1 MGDTISCMRAAGNPQ
16 YKLLLIYKAL
26 LPGVK
31 ERRRNGVN
39 TMELNVPAPPHAAA
53 VPSEVGK
60 RPSGKGISELPPK
73 EWSERMHRKYGILPI
88 SENARKVLE
97 RRYLKKDTRGEIL
110 ESPEEMVARVAHN
123 IASAE
128 GFFYGALPEVVL
140 QWAETYYAAIARMDF
155 VPNSP
160 TLMNAGREL
169 QQLSA
174 CFVLPVD
181 DSMESI
187 FEAVKNTA
195 LIHKSGGGT
204 GFSFSRLRPKHDV
217 VKSTKG
223 ISSGPISFM
232 TVFDAATETIK
243 QGGTRRG
250 ANMGILRVDHPDVLD
265 FISCKAKSDRL
276 NNFNISVALTEE
288 FMKAVEADAEYPLIN
303 PHSNTE
309 TARLKA
315 REVFEKIVDSAW
327 RNGEPGII
335 FIDRINRDNPTPR
348 LGAIES
354 TNPCITGE
362 TLVAVADGRGSVP
375 IRQLAE
381 EGKDIPVFCRNG
393 KGKVTVRMMRN
404 ARLTGRGKRILKVAL
419 DDGNSLRTTENH
431 KFVLS
436 DGSVKEAKDLLP
448 GDSLGIM
455 TRRVAP
461 FEKVFS
467 LTGRNVQPY
476 SWISSTDRPN
486 WDLEHR
492 LIANFYFRRQTGKN
506 ISRRDHVVHHRD
518 YNGLNNDPANLLVM
532 TKEEHYQH
540 HAKDREGDKNP
551 MRRFPEKNWRN
562 DPARQKEMRE
572 KHHVGAKRGEV
583 TKARVGAATVS
594 RFADEGFRALHSEA
608 VKSAMTQNRAEFMEA
623 IHARAVRKLEECRT
637 ATDLPCF
644 LEDNVVMVERSCEH
658 CGATFVVTW
667 NRREQSFC
675 SQSCY
680 VSRHNGDSGIR
691 ERIADGLRSNRL
703 NKAEDRYREQ
713 IRCLLDLKF
722 ESDRMPLKKEWEAR
736 CAVEGVPKRLG
747 TEFAF
752 PTYDAL
758 KTAALMHNHRVV
770 AVVPDGVEDVYNGTV
785 DEFHNFYV
793 GHFQGYFKGDLCH
806 YYINTCQCGEQP
818 LLPYESCN
826 LGSINLAN
834 MISGENG
841 GTRIDYDKLK
851 VTIHDAVRF
860 LDNVIDMN
868 NYPLNEI
875 RQMTMGNRKIGLG
888 VMGFADMLIRL
899 GIPYDSDEALAVG
912 QEIMS
917 FLQEESVAASTFLA
931 RERGAF
937 PNYGISVYPERQSI
951 PRRNATTTTIAPTGT
966 ISIIAGCSSGIE
978 PVFALSYI
986 RNVMD
991 NDHMVEGHPLFE
1003 AEMRRRGLYSVEKM
1017 KEISQTGSVRHME
1030 GIPDDVRRVFATA
1043 HDISPEAHL
1052 RMQAAFQKFVDN
1064 AVSKTVN
1071 FPSDATREDIRKVF
1085 VLAYRLGCKGVTV
1098 YRDRSRDEQVL
1109 NIGEVNRKESA
1120 GGHEPL
1126 PAQPGFTSPRPRP
1139 DTLLGVTKEMKT
1151 SCGKLYVTINRDP
1164 QGIFEIFNQMGKAG
1178 GCAASQS
1185 EAIGRLVSLALRS
1198 GVQPDQIIKQLKGI
1212 SCHLPT
1218 WGGNG
1223 GKGKILSCAD
1233 AVSKAIEWYM
1243 ENVDKM
1249 FAGIP
1254 GPAADASVAPQQLPA
1269 RSDNLEI
1276 ARGACP
1282 DCGSQVEMQ
1291 EGCLKCR
1298 SCGFSEC

>member
-1 MGDTISCMRAAGNPQ
+1 M
-16 YKLLLIYKAL
+16 L
-26 LPGVK
+26 
-31 ERRRNGVN
+31 
-39 TMELNVPAPPHAAA
+39 
-53 VPSEVGK
+53 
-60 RPSGKGISELPPK
+60 
-73 EWSERMHRKYGILPI
+73 RKYGPLPV

-97 RRYLKKDTRGEIL
+97 RRYLKQDVARETL
-110 ESPEEMVARVAHN
+110 ETPEEMVARVAYN
-123 IASAE
+123 IAAAE
-128 GFFYGALPEVVL
+128 GFYYGALPEVVL
-140 QWAETYYAAIARMDF
+140 QWAETFYAQMIRLDF

-250 ANMGILRVDHPDVLD
+250 ANMGILRVDHPDILE
-265 FISCKAKSDRL
+265 FITCKSKNDRL

-288 FMKAVEADAEYPLIN
+288 FMKAVDADAEYTLVN
-303 PHSNTE
+303 PHSRE
-309 TARLKA
+309 AADRLKA

-335 FIDRINRDNPTPR
+335 FLDRINRDNPTPR
-348 LGAIES
+348 LGSMES
-354 TNPCITGE
+354 TNP
-362 TLVAVADGRGSVP
+362 
-375 IRQLAE
+375 
-381 EGKDIPVFCRNG
+381 
-393 KGKVTVRMMRN
+393 
-404 ARLTGRGKRILKVAL
+404 
-419 DDGNSLRTTENH
+419 
-431 KFVLS
+431 
-436 DGSVKEAKDLLP
+436 
-448 GDSLGIM
+448 
-455 TRRVAP
+455 
-461 FEKVFS
+461 
-467 LTGRNVQPY
+467 
-476 SWISSTDRPN
+476 
-486 WDLEHR
+486 
-492 LIANFYFRRQTGKN
+492 
-506 ISRRDHVVHHRD
+506 
-518 YNGLNNDPANLLVM
+518 
-532 TKEEHYQH
+532 
-540 HAKDREGDKNP
+540 
-551 MRRFPEKNWRN
+551 
-562 DPARQKEMRE
+562 
-572 KHHVGAKRGEV
+572 
-583 TKARVGAATVS
+583 
-594 RFADEGFRALHSEA
+594 
-608 VKSAMTQNRAEFMEA
+608 
-623 IHARAVRKLEECRT
+623 
-637 ATDLPCF
+637 
-644 LEDNVVMVERSCEH
+644 
-658 CGATFVVTW
+658 
-667 NRREQSFC
+667 
-675 SQSCY
+675 
-680 VSRHNGDSGIR
+680 
-691 ERIADGLRSNRL
+691 
-703 NKAEDRYREQ
+703 
-713 IRCLLDLKF
+713 
-722 ESDRMPLKKEWEAR
+722 
-736 CAVEGVPKRLG
+736 
-747 TEFAF
+747 
-752 PTYDAL
+752 
-758 KTAALMHNHRVV
+758 
-770 AVVPDGVEDVYNGTV
+770 
-785 DEFHNFYV
+785 
-793 GHFQGYFKGDLCH
+793 
-806 YYINTCQCGEQP
+806 CGEQP

-834 MISGENG
+834 MILGENG
-841 GTRIDYDKLK
+841 GTRIDYEKLK
-851 VTIHDAVRF
+851 AAVHTAVRF
-860 LDNVIDMN
+860 LDDVIDRN

-899 GIPYDSDEALAVG
+899 GIPYDSDEALAVA
-912 QEIMS
+912 QEVMN
-917 FLQEESVAASTFLA
+917 FLQEESVSASCHLA

-937 PNYGISVYPERQSI
+937 PNYGISVFPERQCI

-978 PVFALSYI
+978 PVFALSFI

-991 NDHMVEGHPLFE
+991 NDHLVEAHPLFE
-1003 AEMRRRGLYSVEKM
+1003 AEMRRRGLYTIETM
-1017 KEISQTGSVRHME
+1017 KEISKAGSLRHVE
-1030 GIPDDVRRVFATA
+1030 GIPDEVRRVFVTA

-1071 FPSDATREDIRKVF
+1071 FPADATREDIRKVF

-1109 NIGEVNRKESA
+1109 NIGEVNRKEA
-1120 GGHEPL
+1120 AAAAAEA
-1126 PAQPGFTSPRPRP
+1126 PAAEPGFVSPRPRP

-1151 SCGKLYVTINRDP
+1151 SCGKIYVTINRDAR
-1164 QGIFEIFNQMGKAG
+1164 GIFEIFNQMGKAG

-1198 GVQPDQIIKQLKGI
+1198 GVQPDMIIKQLKGI
-1212 SCHLPT
+1212 SCHLPA

-1223 GKGKILSCAD
+1223 GKILSCAD

-1243 ENVDKM
+1243 ENVDTM
-1249 FAGIP
+1249 FAGLP
-1254 GPAADASVAPQQLPA
+1254 GTAASPALAASPPSNPSRAGD
-1269 RSDNLEI
+1269 REI

>member
-1 MGDTISCMRAAGNPQ
+1 MD
-16 YKLLLIYKAL
+16 
-26 LPGVK
+26 
-31 ERRRNGVN
+31 
-39 TMELNVPAPPHAAA
+39 LNVPSPPSAANLSQET
-53 VPSEVGK
+53 VK
-60 RPSGKGISELPPK
+60 RPSGKSVPEAPPR
-73 EWSERMHRKYGILPI
+73 EWADRMCRKYGSLPI
-88 SENARKVLE
+88 SDNARKVLE
-97 RRYLKKDTRGEIL
+97 RRYLKKNNRGEIL
-110 ESPEEMVARVAHN
+110 ESPEEMVARVAYN

-140 QWAETYYAAIARMDF
+140 QWAETFYAAMARMDF
-155 VPNSP
+155 LPNSP

-187 FEAVKNTA
+187 FDAVKNTA

-265 FISCKAKSDRL
+265 FITCKTKSDKL

-288 FMKAVEADAEYPLIN
+288 FMKAVETDAEYQLVN
-303 PHSNTE
+303 PHSGDN
-309 TARLKA
+309 AASLKA

-354 TNPCITGE
+354 TNPC
-362 TLVAVADGRGSVP
+362 
-375 IRQLAE
+375 
-381 EGKDIPVFCRNG
+381 
-393 KGKVTVRMMRN
+393 
-404 ARLTGRGKRILKVAL
+404 
-419 DDGNSLRTTENH
+419 
-431 KFVLS
+431 
-436 DGSVKEAKDLLP
+436 
-448 GDSLGIM
+448 
-455 TRRVAP
+455 
-461 FEKVFS
+461 
-467 LTGRNVQPY
+467 
-476 SWISSTDRPN
+476 
-486 WDLEHR
+486 
-492 LIANFYFRRQTGKN
+492 
-506 ISRRDHVVHHRD
+506 
-518 YNGLNNDPANLLVM
+518 
-532 TKEEHYQH
+532 
-540 HAKDREGDKNP
+540 
-551 MRRFPEKNWRN
+551 
-562 DPARQKEMRE
+562 
-572 KHHVGAKRGEV
+572 
-583 TKARVGAATVS
+583 
-594 RFADEGFRALHSEA
+594 
-608 VKSAMTQNRAEFMEA
+608 
-623 IHARAVRKLEECRT
+623 
-637 ATDLPCF
+637 
-644 LEDNVVMVERSCEH
+644 
-658 CGATFVVTW
+658 
-667 NRREQSFC
+667 
-675 SQSCY
+675 
-680 VSRHNGDSGIR
+680 
-691 ERIADGLRSNRL
+691 
-703 NKAEDRYREQ
+703 
-713 IRCLLDLKF
+713 
-722 ESDRMPLKKEWEAR
+722 
-736 CAVEGVPKRLG
+736 
-747 TEFAF
+747 
-752 PTYDAL
+752 
-758 KTAALMHNHRVV
+758 
-770 AVVPDGVEDVYNGTV
+770 
-785 DEFHNFYV
+785 
-793 GHFQGYFKGDLCH
+793 
-806 YYINTCQCGEQP
+806 GEQP

-826 LGSINLAN
+826 LGSINVAH
-834 MISGENG
+834 MIAGENG
-841 GTRIDYDKLK
+841 GTRIDYEKLK
-851 VTIHDAVRF
+851 ATIHDAVRF

-917 FLQEESVAASTFLA
+917 FVQEESVAATTFLA

-937 PNYGISVYPERQSI
+937 PNYGISVYPERQGV

-978 PVFALSYI
+978 PIFALSYI

-991 NDHMVEGHPLFE
+991 NDHMVEVHPLFE
-1003 AEMRRRGLYSVEKM
+1003 AEMRQRGLYSVEKM
-1017 KEISQTGSVRHME
+1017 TDISQAGSVRHLD
-1030 GIPDDVRRVFATA
+1030 GIPDEVRRVFVTA

-1071 FPSDATREDIRKVF
+1071 FSSDATRDDIRKVF
-1085 VLAYRLGCKGVTV
+1085 ALAYRLGCKGVTV

-1109 NIGEVNRKESA
+1109 NIGEVNRRESA
-1120 GGHEPL
+1120 AQPQL
-1126 PAQPGFTSPRPRP
+1126 PAQPGFVAPRPRP

-1151 SCGKLYVTINRDP
+1151 SCGKLYVTLNRDP

-1198 GVQPDQIIKQLKGI
+1198 GVQPDQIVKQLKGI
-1212 SCHLPT
+1212 SCHLPA

-1223 GKGKILSCAD
+1223 GKILSCAD

-1254 GPAADASVAPQQLPA
+1254 GTAADSSLASPQLSA
-1269 RSDNLEI
+1269 RGDSLEI

>member
-1 MGDTISCMRAAGNPQ
+1 MDLNAPAEAKAGTDF
-16 YKLLLIYKAL
+16 K
-26 LPGVK
+26 G
-31 ERRRNGVN
+31 
-39 TMELNVPAPPHAAA
+39 A
-53 VPSEVGK
+53 VARTP
-60 RPSGKGISELPPK
+60 GKGVAGIPAK
-73 EWSERMHRKYGILPI
+73 EWIERISRKYGPLPI

-97 RRYLKKDTRGEIL
+97 RRYLKKDAHGKAL
-110 ESPEEMVARVAHN
+110 ESPEEMAARVACN

-128 GFFYGALPEVVL
+128 GLYYGAIPEVVL
-140 QWAETYYAAIARMDF
+140 QWAETFYAMMSRMDF

-181 DSMESI
+181 DSMDSI

-250 ANMGILRVDHPDVLD
+250 ANMGILRVDHPDILD
-265 FISCKAKSDRL
+265 FITCKTKNDRL

-288 FMKAVEADAEYPLIN
+288 FMKAVEADSEYDLVN
-303 PHSNTE
+303 PHSRE
-309 TARLKA
+309 VAARLKA

-335 FIDRINRDNPTPR
+335 FLDRINRDNPTPK

-354 TNPCITGE
+354 TNPCLTGE
-362 TLVAVADGRGSVP
+362 MLVAVADGRGAVP

-381 EGKDIPVFCRNG
+381 EGKDVPVFCRNE
-393 KGKVTVRMMRN
+393 KGRATVRTMRN
-404 ARLTGRGKRILKVAL
+404 PRVTGRRKPILKVTL
-419 DDGNSLRTTENH
+419 DDGSFLRVTENH
-431 KFVLS
+431 RFVLS
-436 DGSVKEAKDLLP
+436 DGRVKEAQDLVP
-448 GDSLGIM
+448 GDSLSLM
-455 TRRVAP
+455 TRRTSS
-461 FEKVFS
+461 FEKLLPHS
-467 LTGRNVQPY
+467 SGSPQPY
-476 SWISSTDRPN
+476 RWVSTTDRPS
-486 WDLEHR
+486 WELEHR
-492 LIANFYFRRQTGKN
+492 LIANFHHRRQAGK
-506 ISRRDHVVHHRD
+506 SLDWRRHVVHHRD
-518 YNGLNNDPANLLVM
+518 YDGLNNDPANLAVM
-532 TKEEHYQH
+532 TKEAHDRH
-540 HAKDREGDKNP
+540 HSKDREGEKNP
-551 MRRFPEKNWRN
+551 MRRFPEKNWMN
-562 DPARQKEMRE
+562 DPVRQQELRL
-572 KHHVGAKRGEV
+572 KHHVGATRGEA
-583 TKARVGAATVS
+583 TKARIGSATTV
-594 RFADEGFRALHSEA
+594 RFMDEGFRARHVEA
-608 VKSAMTQNRAEFMEA
+608 VRTAMAGTRDAFMEG
-623 IHARAVRKLEECRT
+623 IRGRALRKLEECQG
-637 ATDLPCF
+637 ATDLRCF
-644 LEDNVVMVERSCEH
+644 LDDNVVMVERTCEH
-658 CGATFVVTW
+658 CGKAFSVEW
-667 NRREQSFC
+667 SRREQSFC
-675 SQSCY
+675 TRACCL
-680 VSRHNGDSGIR
+680 SRHNGDSGIR
-691 ERIADGLRSNRL
+691 RKIAEGVRGAYAARS
-703 NKAEDRYREQ
+703 EDTRRGQVE
-713 IRCLLDLKF
+713 CLLELKF
-722 ESDRMPLKKEWEAR
+722 ETGRMPLKKEWEDR
-736 CAVEGVPKRLG
+736 CAAEGISRRLG
-747 TEFAF
+747 TEFGF
-752 PTYDAL
+752 PTYEAL
-758 KTAALMHNHRVV
+758 KGASKTYNHRVV

-785 DEFHNFYV
+785 DDCHNFYV
-793 GHFQGYFKGDLCH
+793 GHFPGEIDGDPCH
-806 YYINTCQCGEQP
+806 HYVNVLQCGEQP

-826 LGSINLAN
+826 LGSVNLAN

-841 GTRIDYDKLK
+841 GTRIDYEKLK
-851 VTIHDAVRF
+851 VMIHNAVRF
-860 LDNVIDMN
+860 LDDVIDMN

-899 GIPYDSDEALAVG
+899 GVPYDSDEALAIG
-912 QEIMS
+912 QEVMS
-917 FLQEESVAASTFLA
+917 FVQEESTAASCLLA
-931 RERGAF
+931 RERGSF
-937 PNYGISVYPERQSI
+937 PNYGISVFPEKGGI

-978 PVFALSYI
+978 PLFALSFT

-991 NDHMVEGHPLFE
+991 NDHLVEVHPLFE

-1017 KEISQTGSVRHME
+1017 EEISRAGSLRHVE
-1030 GIPDDVRRVFATA
+1030 GIPEEVRRVFVTA

-1052 RMQAAFQKFVDN
+1052 RMQAAFQKYVDN

-1071 FPSDATREDIRKVF
+1071 FPAEATREEVRKVF
-1085 VLAYRLGCKGVTV
+1085 VLACRLGCKGVTV
-1098 YRDRSRDEQVL
+1098 YRDKSREEQVL
-1109 NIGEVNRKESA
+1109 NIGEVGRKEA
-1120 GGHEPL
+1120 GAEPAPPQASL
-1126 PAQPGFTSPRPRP
+1126 PGYATPRPRP

-1151 SCGKLYVTINRDP
+1151 SCGKLYVTINRD
-1164 QGIFEIFNQMGKAG
+1164 QRGIFEIFNQMGKAG

-1198 GVQPDQIIKQLKGI
+1198 GVQPDMIIKQLKGI
-1212 SCHLPT
+1212 SCHLPA

-1223 GKGKILSCAD
+1223 GKILSCAD

-1249 FAGIP
+1249 FAG
-1254 GPAADASVAPQQLPA
+1254 LPA
-1269 RSDNLEI
+1269 SGASPAGGGAPSLFRSGDPDGENREI
-1276 ARGACP
+1276 VRGACP

>member
-1 MGDTISCMRAAGNPQ
+1 MDLDVPVPDA
-16 YKLLLIYKAL
+16 
-26 LPGVK
+26 
-31 ERRRNGVN
+31 
-39 TMELNVPAPPHAAA
+39 VPASLPESDARPAGKAA
-53 VPSEVGK
+53 P
-60 RPSGKGISELPPK
+60 ELPPR
-73 EWSERMHRKYGILPI
+73 EWAERMSRKYGPLPV

-97 RRYLKKDTRGEIL
+97 RRYLKKDSRGDSRET
-110 ESPEEMVARVAHN
+110 PEEMVARVAYN

-128 GFFYGALPEVVL
+128 GFYYGSHPEAVL
-140 QWAETYYAAIARMDF
+140 QRAEAFYALMIRLDF

-174 CFVLPVD
+174 CFVLPVE

-250 ANMGILRVDHPDVLD
+250 ANMGILRVDHPDILE
-265 FISCKAKSDRL
+265 FINCKTKNDRL

-288 FMKAVEADAEYPLIN
+288 FMKAVEADADYPLVN
-303 PHSNTE
+303 PHSKE
-309 TARLKA
+309 TVDRLKA
-315 REVFEKIVDSAW
+315 REVFEKIVDAAW

-335 FIDRINRDNPTPR
+335 FLDRINKDNPTPR
-348 LGAIES
+348 LGQMES
-354 TNPCITGE
+354 TNPCLAGE
-362 TLVAVADGRGSVP
+362 TLVAVADGRGAVP

-381 EGKDIPVFCRNG
+381 EGKDVPVFCRNG

-404 ARLTGRGKRILKVAL
+404 PRVTGRGKRILKVVL
-419 DDGNSLRTTENH
+419 DDGNFVRATENH
-431 KFVLS
+431 KFILS
-436 DGSVKEAKDLLP
+436 DGSARQARELLA

-461 FEKVFS
+461 FEKVLPHS
-467 LTGRNVQPY
+467 NSSSQPY
-476 SWISSTDRPN
+476 RWICSTDRPK
-486 WDLEHR
+486 WELEHR
-492 LIANFYFRRQTGKN
+492 LIANFHHRRQTG
-506 ISRRDHVVHHRD
+506 RRLDWRRHIVHHRD
-518 YNGLNNDPANLLVM
+518 YDGLNNDPANLAVM
-532 TKEEHYQH
+532 TKEEHDRH
-540 HAKDREGDKNP
+540 HSKDREGDKNP
-551 MRRFPEKNWRN
+551 MCRFPEKNWMN
-562 DPARQKEMRE
+562 DPVKQRE
-572 KHHVGAKRGEV
+572 LRLKHHVGAKRSEE
-583 TKARVGAATVS
+583 TKNRIGAATAS
-594 RFADEGFRALHSEA
+594 RFTDEVFRARHAEA
-608 VKSAMTQNRAEFMEA
+608 VKFAMTDNRDTFMEG
-623 IHARAVRKLEECRT
+623 IHKRALGKLEACQGS
-637 ATDLPCF
+637 TDLRCF

-658 CGATFVVTW
+658 CGATFAVAW

-675 SQSCY
+675 SHSCY
-680 VSRHNGDSGIR
+680 VARHNGDPAIR
-691 ERIADGLRSNRL
+691 ERIADGVRSTYL

-713 IRCLLDLKF
+713 IRCFLDLKF
-722 ESDRMPLKKEWEAR
+722 ESGRMPLKTEWEKR
-736 CAVEGVPKRLG
+736 CAAEGVSKRLG
-747 TEFAF
+747 TPCAF
-752 PTYDAL
+752 QTFEEL
-758 KTAALMHNHRVV
+758 GTAALTHNHRVV

-793 GHFQGYFKGDLCH
+793 GHFSTEVEGDNYKVYL
-806 YYINTCQCGEQP
+806 NTSQCGEQP

-834 MISGENG
+834 MVLGENG
-841 GTRIDYDKLK
+841 GARIDYERLK
-851 VTIHDAVRF
+851 SVVHTAVRF
-860 LDNVIDMN
+860 LDDVIDMN

-888 VMGFADMLIRL
+888 VMGFADLLIRL
-899 GIPYDSDEALAVG
+899 GIPYDSDEALAVA
-912 QEIMS
+912 QEVMK
-917 FLQEESVAASTFLA
+917 FVQEESASASCLLA
-931 RERGAF
+931 RERGPF
-937 PNYGISVYPERQSI
+937 PNHGISVFPERQSV

-978 PVFALSYI
+978 PVFALSFI

-991 NDHMVEGHPLFE
+991 NDHLVEVHPLFE
-1003 AEMRRRGLYSVEKM
+1003 EEMRRRGLYSVEKM
-1017 KEISQTGSVRHME
+1017 KEVSQAGSLRHLE
-1030 GIPDDVRRVFATA
+1030 GIPDEVRRVFVTA

-1071 FPSDATREDIRKVF
+1071 FPAEATREDIRKVF

-1109 NIGEVNRKESA
+1109 NIGEINRKEA
-1120 GGHEPL
+1120 AAAEPA
-1126 PAQPGFTSPRPRP
+1126 PPEAEPGFVSPRPRP

-1151 SCGKLYVTINRDP
+1151 SCGKLYVTINRDGR
-1164 QGIFEIFNQMGKAG
+1164 GIFEIFNQMGKAG
-1178 GCAASQS
+1178 GCASSQS

-1198 GVQPDQIIKQLKGI
+1198 GVQPDQIVKQLKGI
-1212 SCHLPT
+1212 SCHLPA
-1218 WGGNG
+1218 WVGNG
-1223 GKGKILSCAD
+1223 DKILSCAD

-1249 FAGIP
+1249 FAGLP
-1254 GPAADASVAPQQLPA
+1254 GSTGNPVAAASAKASHSRADDQG
-1269 RSDNLEI
+1269 I

>member
-1 MGDTISCMRAAGNPQ
+1 
-16 YKLLLIYKAL
+16 
-26 LPGVK
+26 
-31 ERRRNGVN
+31 
-39 TMELNVPAPPHAAA
+39 
-53 VPSEVGK
+53 
-60 RPSGKGISELPPK
+60 
-73 EWSERMHRKYGILPI
+73 
-88 SENARKVLE
+88 
-97 RRYLKKDTRGEIL
+97 
-110 ESPEEMVARVAHN
+110 
-123 IASAE
+123 
-128 GFFYGALPEVVL
+128 
-140 QWAETYYAAIARMDF
+140 
-155 VPNSP
+155 
-160 TLMNAGREL
+160 MNAGREL

-250 ANMGILRVDHPDVLD
+250 ANMGILRVDHPDILD
-265 FISCKAKSDRL
+265 FITCKAKNDRL

-288 FMKAVEADAEYPLIN
+288 FMKAVEADSEYTLVN
-303 PHSNTE
+303 PHSKE
-309 TARLKA
+309 AAVRLKA

-335 FIDRINRDNPTPR
+335 FLDRINRDNPTPR
-348 LGAIES
+348 LGAMES
-354 TNPCITGE
+354 TNPCLTGE
-362 TLVAVADGRGSVP
+362 TLVAVADGRGAVS

-381 EGKDIPVFCRNG
+381 EGKDVPVFCRNG

-404 ARLTGRGKRILKVAL
+404 ARLTGRGQRILKVVL
-419 DDGNSLRTTENH
+419 DDGNFVRATENH

-436 DGSVKEAKDLLP
+436 DGSIKEAKDLSS
-448 GDSLGIM
+448 GESLSIM
-455 TRRVAP
+455 TRRTSS
-461 FEKVFS
+461 FEKLLPHS
-467 LTGRNVQPY
+467 NSSSQPY
-476 SWISSTDRPN
+476 QWVCTTDRPK
-486 WDLEHR
+486 WEIEHR
-492 LIANFYFRRQTGKN
+492 LIANFHYRQQTGKS
-506 ISRRDHVVHHRD
+506 ISWRDHVVHHRD

-532 TKEEHYQH
+532 TKEEHYLH

-562 DPARQKEMRE
+562 DPAKQQEMRR
-572 KHHVGAKRGEV
+572 KYHVGAKRGEI
-583 TKARVGAATVS
+583 TRARIGAATAS
-594 RFADEGFRALHSEA
+594 RFAVEDFRARHGAA
-608 VKSAMTQNRAEFMEA
+608 VKSAMSENHEAFMA
-623 IHARAVRKLEECRT
+623 AVNARSLNKLDECRA
-637 ATDLPCF
+637 ATDLRCF
-644 LEDNVVMVERSCEH
+644 LDGNTVMVERTCEH
-658 CGATFVVTW
+658 CGATFAVTW
-667 NRREQSFC
+667 SRREQSFC
-675 SQSCY
+675 SHSCY
-680 VSRHNGDSGIR
+680 VSWHNRDSGIR
-691 ERIADGLRSNRL
+691 ERIADGVRSTYL

-713 IRCLLDLKF
+713 IRCLLDVKF
-722 ESDRMPLKKEWEAR
+722 ESGRIPLKKEWEAR
-736 CAVEGVPKRLG
+736 CAADGVSKRLG

-752 PTYDAL
+752 PTYEAL
-758 KTAALMHNHRVV
+758 KTAAMMHNHRVV
-770 AVVPDGVEDVYNGTV
+770 AVAPDGVEDVYNGTV

-793 GHFQGYFKGDLCH
+793 GHFSGEVDGDLFKV
-806 YYINTCQCGEQP
+806 YLNTSQCGEQP

-834 MISGENG
+834 MVLGENG
-841 GTRIDYDKLK
+841 GARIDYEKLK
-851 VTIHDAVRF
+851 AAVHTAVRF
-860 LDNVIDMN
+860 LDDVIDMN

-888 VMGFADMLIRL
+888 VMGFADLLIRL
-899 GIPYDSDEALAVG
+899 GIPYDSDEALAVA
-912 QEIMS
+912 QEVMN
-917 FLQEESVAASTFLA
+917 FVQEESVAASCHLA
-931 RERGAF
+931 RERGPF
-937 PNYGISVYPERQSI
+937 PNYGISVFPDRQSI

-978 PVFALSYI
+978 PVFALSFI

-991 NDHMVEGHPLFE
+991 NDHLVEAHPLFE
-1003 AEMRRRGLYSVEKM
+1003 AEMRRRGVYSVEKM
-1017 KEISQTGSVRHME
+1017 KEISQAGSLRHVE
-1030 GIPDDVRRVFATA
+1030 GIPDDLRRVFVTA

-1071 FPSDATREDIRKVF
+1071 FPAEATREDIRKVF

-1109 NIGEVNRKESA
+1109 NIGEVNRKEAAAVAASEA
-1120 GGHEPL
+1120 
-1126 PAQPGFTSPRPRP
+1126 PAAEPGFVSPRPRP

-1151 SCGKLYVTINRDP
+1151 SCGKIYVTINRDGR
-1164 QGIFEIFNQMGKAG
+1164 GIFEIFNQMGKAG

-1212 SCHLPT
+1212 SCHLPA

-1223 GKGKILSCAD
+1223 GKILSCAD

-1243 ENVDKM
+1243 ENVDHM
-1249 FAGIP
+1249 FAGLP
-1254 GPAADASVAPQQLPA
+1254 PTATSPVLAVASPANPSRAGD
-1269 RSDNLEI
+1269 REI